1 MNMACV
7 SKANDSATAS
17 PPPLAGEG
25 QGGGMHQDWFQAG
38 YAESNGSGKNALS
51 PPLPR
56 RKSGLPDLRR
66 MIRTP
71 GKPGG
76 RRGREHT
83 EFAAPAGAPGWK

>member
-38 YAESNGSGKNALS
+38 CAESNGSGKNALS

-56 RKSGLPDLRR
+56 RKSGLPDLRMFR
-66 MIRTP
+66 MHNRD
-71 GKPGG
+71 KPRL
-76 RRGREHT
+76 RRGEARQRGT
-83 EFAAPAGAPGWK
+83 RLDVS